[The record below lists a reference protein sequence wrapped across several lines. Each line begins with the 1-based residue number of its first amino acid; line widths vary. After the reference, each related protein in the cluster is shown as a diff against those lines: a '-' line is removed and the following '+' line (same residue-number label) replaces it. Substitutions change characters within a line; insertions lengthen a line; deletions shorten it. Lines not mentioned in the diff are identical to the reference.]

1 MNKGHDHTSGE
12 EDHGRKPGSTSGS
25 RTRNVIVFGLICGE
39 GHEFEGWFR
48 SNQDFD
54 DQSSARAVACPA
66 CHSTQVQKGIMA
78 PNLNLASSRSVS
90 RPDQPERPYGDAT
103 DLTVSD
109 APDNSE
115 TIAALEAEISDMRR
129 QIKDELRSY
138 VETNFDYVGQDF
150 PEEARRRHYDTE
162 VATASPGASPGAYG
176 EASVEDMVALI
187 DEGITVAP
195 LPQDPKKLN

>member
-1 MNKGHDHTSGE
+1 MNKGHDHISGE
-12 EDHGRKPGSTSGS
+12 EDHGRKPGCTTGS

-54 DQSSARAVACPA
+54 DQSSASAVACPA

-78 PNLNLASSRSVS
+78 PNLNLSSSSSSQPERS
-90 RPDQPERPYGDAT
+90 PERPYGDAT

-129 QIKDELRSY
+129 QIKDELRTY
-138 VETNFDYVGQDF
+138 VETSFDYVGQDF
-150 PEEARRRHYDTE
+150 PEEARRRHYD
-162 VATASPGASPGAYG
+162 APTASAGAYG
-176 EASVEDMVALI
+176 EASLDDMVALI
-187 DEGITVAP
+187 DEGIKVAP

>member
-1 MNKGHDHTSGE
+1 MNKGHEHTSGE

-54 DQSSARAVACPA
+54 DQASASAVACPA

-78 PNLNLASSRSVS
+78 PNLNLSGSRSVS
-90 RPDQPERPYGDAT
+90 PPDQPERPYGDAT

-129 QIKDELRSY
+129 QIKDELRTY

-162 VATASPGASPGAYG
+162 VATASAGAYG
-176 EASVEDMVALI
+176 EASLDDMVALI
-187 DEGITVAP
+187 DEGIKVAP

>member
-1 MNKGHDHTSGE
+1 MNKGHEHTSGE
-12 EDHGRKPGSTSGS
+12 EDHGHKPGSTSGS

-54 DQSSARAVACPA
+54 DQSSASAVACPA
-66 CHSTQVQKGIMA
+66 CHSTQVHKGIMA
-78 PNLNLASSRSVS
+78 PNLNLSGSRSDS
-90 RPDQPERPYGDAT
+90 RPDQPECPPERPYGDAT
-103 DLTVSD
+103 DLTLSD

-129 QIKDELRSY
+129 QIKDELRTY
-138 VETNFDYVGQDF
+138 VETNFDYVGHDF
-150 PEEARRRHYDTE
+150 PEEARRRHYD
-162 VATASPGASPGAYG
+162 APTASAGAYG

-187 DEGITVAP
+187 DEGIKVAP

>member
-1 MNKGHDHTSGE
+1 MNKGHEHTSGE
-12 EDHGRKPGSTSGS
+12 EDHGHKPGSTSGS

-54 DQSSARAVACPA
+54 DQSSASVVACPA

-78 PNLNLASSRSVS
+78 PNLNLSGTRSSQ
-90 RPDQPERPYGDAT
+90 PDQPARPYGDAT

-129 QIKDELRSY
+129 QIKDELRTY

-162 VATASPGASPGAYG
+162 VATASPGAYG

-187 DEGITVAP
+187 DEGIKVAP
-195 LPQDPKKLN
+195 LPQDPEQRRKKLN